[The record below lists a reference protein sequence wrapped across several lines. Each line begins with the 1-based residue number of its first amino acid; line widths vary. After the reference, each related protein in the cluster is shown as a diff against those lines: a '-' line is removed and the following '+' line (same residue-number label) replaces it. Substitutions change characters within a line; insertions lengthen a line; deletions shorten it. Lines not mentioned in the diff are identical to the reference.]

1 MKNTEF
7 IKMVTDAVDKLLVQ
21 NKQSVAPFGDNCKYR
36 GQDKTCCI
44 VGFMMDEKTAL
55 LADSEGNSGI
65 GDIVRKGVWD
75 VDLSKDQIS
84 FLMDLQAI
92 HDIIPEEGFDFN
104 HSFIKEVKSAGNL
117 HWVAEHIDNKEVK

>member
-7 IKMVTDAVDKLLVQ
+7 RKMVTDAVDKLLVQ
-21 NKQSVAPFGDNCKYR
+21 NKQSVAPFGGGCKYR
-36 GQDKTCCI
+36 GPDNTC
-44 VGFMMDEKTAL
+44 
-55 LADSEGNSGI
+55 
-65 GDIVRKGVWD
+65 
-75 VDLSKDQIS
+75 KDQIS